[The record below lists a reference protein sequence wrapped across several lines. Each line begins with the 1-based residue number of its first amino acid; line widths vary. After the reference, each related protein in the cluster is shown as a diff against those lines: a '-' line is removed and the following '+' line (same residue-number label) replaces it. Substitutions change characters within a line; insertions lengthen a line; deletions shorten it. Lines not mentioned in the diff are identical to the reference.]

1 MSFQDL
7 ECSVHVRDEVG
18 SSEAPSSL
26 PMLSLPRSDAIVY
39 SSEMEPQMS
48 WDGNMNQCIVQEAT
62 KEGRSEKKVIDQ
74 HKLKSKAV

>member
-1 MSFQDL
+1 
-7 ECSVHVRDEVG
+7 
-18 SSEAPSSL
+18 
-26 PMLSLPRSDAIVY
+26 MLSLPRSDAIVY

-48 WDGNMNQCIVQEAT
+48 WDGNMNQCIIQEAT